1 MNRLLF
7 ILVALLCIS
16 AFTEPIRACQALTQ
30 ERAKFLDALDEK
42 IRRDFEEMR
51 PGWKHE
57 RVEPI
62 VKIENVL
69 IEFWSKANKKVKV
82 SILPHES
89 AEKAHEVFKNF
100 DRYSPNKQVL
110 NDLGDEAI
118 GWGYGSAD
126 VAFRRG
132 KFTVYISGG
141 VDISA
146 DPDYRSMSE
155 TERIEREKSE
165 AARLNREFAKHIV
178 RVLDAP

>member
-7 ILVALLCIS
+7 IIVLFCIA
-16 AFTEPIRACQALTQ
+16 AFTEPVRAWQALTQ
-30 ERAKFLDALDEK
+30 ERTRLIDALDEK

-62 VKIENVL
+62 VKTENVL
-69 IEFWSKANKKVKV
+69 IEFWSMANKKVKI

-100 DRYSPNKQVL
+100 ERYSLKKQVL

-132 KFTVYISGG
+132 KLTVYISGG

-146 DPDYRSMSE
+146 DPDFRSLSE
-155 TERIEREKSE
+155 TQRIEREKSE

>member
-1 MNRLLF
+1 MTEYKIYTLLLTVIF
-7 ILVALLCIS
+7 SLT
-16 AFTEPIRACQALTQ
+16 AFA
-30 ERAKFLDALDEK
+30 AKPTNQTTLDALDEK
-42 IRRDFEEMR
+42 IRGDFQETL

-62 VKIENVL
+62 VKTENVL
-69 IEFWSKANKKVKV
+69 IQFWSCENKKVKV

-100 DRYSPNKQVL
+100 ETYSMNKQVL

-118 GWGYGSAD
+118 GWGYGSAN
-126 VAFRRG
+126 VTFRKG

-146 DPDYRSMSE
+146 DPDFRSLSDE
-155 TERIEREKSE
+155 QRFEREKSE
-165 AARLNREFAKHIV
+165 AVRLDREFAKHV
-178 RVLDAP
+178 ARVLDAL

>member
-7 ILVALLCIS
+7 IIVLFCIA
-16 AFTEPIRACQALTQ
+16 AFTEPVRACQALTQ
-30 ERAKFLDALDEK
+30 ERTRLIDALDEK

-62 VKIENVL
+62 VKTENVL
-69 IEFWSKANKKVKV
+69 IEFWSMANKKVKI

-100 DRYSPNKQVL
+100 ERYSLNKQVL

-146 DPDYRSMSE
+146 DPDFRSLSE
-155 TERIEREKSE
+155 AQRIEREKSE
-165 AARLNREFAKHIV
+165 AARLNREFARHIV